1 MEVPF
6 NFCGLDT
13 QYSNY
18 DSSKIVI
25 LPVPFERT
33 TSWMKGTSNG
43 PDAMIDAS
51 RNMELYDIA
60 SDSEV
65 YKYGIFTGDAIQVE
79 SELTLV
85 EILKKEVKRLH
96 SDGKFVVTLGGEHT
110 VTIGPVSAFSEIYDD
125 LSVVI
130 FDAHSDM
137 RDDYDDNKYSHAC
150 VSKRICD
157 IGINPI
163 QIGIRSMDISEK
175 KNICSSNVFFAKDI
189 VNTNDSWI
197 KDMLEKLN
205 KNVYVSIDLDA
216 FDPSVVPSVGT
227 PEPGGLGWYETIKI
241 LKAIVS
247 VRNIISFD
255 VVELCPNELKYS
267 DFAAAKLI
275 YTLLSMIFKSNGR

>member
-65 YKYGIFTGDAIQVE
+65 YKYGIFTGEAIQAE

-197 KDMLEKLN
+197 KGMLEKLN

-267 DFAAAKLI
+267 DFAAAKLKN
-275 YTLLSMIFKSNGR
+275 TLLSIIFKSNGR

>member
-65 YKYGIFTGDAIQVE
+65 YKYGIFTGEAIQAE

-197 KDMLEKLN
+197 KGMLEKLN

>member
-65 YKYGIFTGDAIQVE
+65 YKYGIFTGEAIQAE

-189 VNTNDSWI
+189 VNTNNSWI
-197 KDMLEKLN
+197 KGMLEKLN